1 MGLTQTLR
9 DGATIPRLGFG
20 TYQVPAEDAA
30 KAVRE
35 AIAAGYR
42 HIDTAQ
48 YYFNEEQV
56 GQAIREAIEAGEVS
70 RDELFVTTKVWF
82 SNYGDGKTLESL
94 RVSREKL
101 GLDVIDLVLLH
112 QPYGDIYGAWR
123 DLVKA
128 KELGWVR
135 SIGVSNFSPV
145 RVADLGAFS
154 GGPLPEVNQIEVNPF
169 HQRVKQ
175 AEQLQE
181 MGVTVEA
188 WAPFGQGR
196 QGMFTEP
203 VLAEIGR
210 KHGKSVAQVILRWL
224 MQREIVPLAKS
235 VHQERMVENLAVADF
250 ELDADDV
257 EQIAGLDQGGSLFFD
272 HEDPSTVEYFRAKA
286 V

>member
-9 DGATIPRLGFG
+9 DGAMIPRLGFG
-20 TYQVPAEDAA
+20 TYQVPAGDAA

-56 GQAIREAIEAGEVS
+56 GQAIREALEAGEIS

-128 KELGWVR
+128 KEMGWVK

-175 AEQLQE
+175 VEQLQE

-224 MQREIVPLAKS
+224 VQREIVPLAKS
-235 VHQERMVENLAVADF
+235 VHQERMVENLSVADF